1 MWVFC
6 GNLANQMFRC
16 FFILQ
21 KMRGKAFVNAF
32 KPSLLS
38 PDRWSRTI
46 PPVLLEGTRFHFFFC
61 GVGYKCCLS
70 HQDVGHE
77 WLLQIEA
84 LKAAGVNEV
93 VLAINYQPE
102 VKTEFT
108 NQRMKSFFVQFYS
121 VCPLQQW
128 FFSDGVDLKYKIH
141 AISWVVNCKL

>member
-6 GNLANQMFRC
+6 GNLANRMFRC

-21 KMRGKAFVNAF
+21 KMRGKAFVKAS

-38 PDRWSRTI
+38 PDGWSKTT
-46 PPVLLEGTRFHFFFC
+46 PPVLLEGTGFHFFFC

-108 NQRMKSFFVQFYS
+108 NQRKKSFFVQFYS

-128 FFSDGVDLKYKIH
+128 FSLMAWIWSTKFMLFH
-141 AISWVVNCKL
+141 EL